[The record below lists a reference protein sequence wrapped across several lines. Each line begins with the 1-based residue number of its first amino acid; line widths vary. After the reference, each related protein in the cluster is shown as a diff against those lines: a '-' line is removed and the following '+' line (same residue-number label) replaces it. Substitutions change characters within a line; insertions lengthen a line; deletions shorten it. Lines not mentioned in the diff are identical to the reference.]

1 MLRRFR
7 CNGGAVAE
15 VRTIITGD
23 VFMLCKAKYELTHD
37 MFTCGPRVQ
46 VIKNG
51 TV

>member
-1 MLRRFR
+1 M
-7 CNGGAVAE
+7 AE